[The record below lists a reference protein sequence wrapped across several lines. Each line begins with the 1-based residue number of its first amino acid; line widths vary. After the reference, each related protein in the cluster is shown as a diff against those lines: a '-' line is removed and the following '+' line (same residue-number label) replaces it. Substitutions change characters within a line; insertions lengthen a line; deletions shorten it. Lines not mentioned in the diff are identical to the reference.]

1 MLNHTLSMRH
11 QQIFLSGLKDA
22 DSRPHQPIGSAID
35 WSPLSEC
42 GDLSGLRR
50 RLSARDIE
58 SFPRMRS
65 AFILPQLLGADLA
78 GYGQDRL

>member
-1 MLNHTLSMRH
+1 MPIAGHESQSEALE
-11 QQIFLSGLKDA
+11 I
-22 DSRPHQPIGSAID
+22 SRP
-35 WSPLSEC
+35 LSKC

-50 RLSARDIE
+50 RSSARDIE

>member
-1 MLNHTLSMRH
+1 MRH

-58 SFPRMRS
+58 SFACGLRLSSDNFLM
-65 AFILPQLLGADLA
+65 LPGRIWT
-78 GYGQDRL
+78 GQDMEV